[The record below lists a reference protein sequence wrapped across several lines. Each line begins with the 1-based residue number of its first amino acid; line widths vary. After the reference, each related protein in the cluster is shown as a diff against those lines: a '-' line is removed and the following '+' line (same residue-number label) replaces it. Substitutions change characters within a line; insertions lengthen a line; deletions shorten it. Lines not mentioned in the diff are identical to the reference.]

1 MRGLEFGSNSEWCV
15 RVRVCVF
22 GGGCFGVWLICTFV
36 NLGVF
41 GVWLIC
47 TFVSMVVFLGV
58 ADLHICKFACFCF
71 QQAKKRKV
79 WRTLR
84 ASGRSWWTSSRRSL
98 SSSECLGSV
107 RSEGALWWWVS
118 LFGWMGSRETKR
130 KCVQKILHGSLVV
143 TWQNR
148 RTFWALLLLWTAV
161 RLIRHH
167 SCFCFPV
174 LLRVYVELHLILQIA
189 DVHALYHSWMWMP
202 ALGYIQFAEVLDLV
216 KK

>member
-1 MRGLEFGSNSEWCV
+1 MVNG
-15 RVRVCVF
+15 VCVC
-22 GGGCFGVWLICTFV
+22 G
-36 NLGVF
+36 GVF
-41 GVWLIC
+41 W
-47 TFVSMVVFLGV
+47 GV
-58 ADLHICKFACFCF
+58 ADLHICKFGCFWGVADLHFCKFACFCF
-71 QQAKKRKV
+71 QQAKKGKV

-107 RSEGALWWWVS
+107 HTEGAMWWWVS

-148 RTFWALLLLWTAV
+148 RTFWAFLLLWTAV

-167 SCFCFPV
+167 SYFCFCFPV
-174 LLRVYVELHLILQIA
+174 LLGVYVELHLILQTVFIA
-189 DVHALYHSWMWMP
+189 DVHALYHS
-202 ALGYIQFAEVLDLV
+202 
-216 KK
+216 